1 MAGGKPL
8 INRPSRKERNL
19 VTTRRGEEAT
29 KKKSFSSLRKATRR
43 DVVGSFSLL
52 LAGWKNQKMGPRRTR
67 KTPQVSYAKK
77 KKIKKWNAAPDRMN
91 RSAGPGATHLA
102 LTFPDWRTETLLT
115 DRFGLVNA
123 ASLLRKRTGTAS
135 FGPGFYRL
143 VYRLLFW
150 AVHRTLFTFFLSGS
164 RVSRSFF

>member
-1 MAGGKPL
+1 MEEPKNGATPDEEDPAG
-8 INRPSRKERNL
+8 
-19 VTTRRGEEAT
+19 
-29 KKKSFSSLRKATRR
+29 
-43 DVVGSFSLL
+43 VVC
-52 LAGWKNQKMGPRRTR
+52 
-67 KTPQVSYAKK
+67 KK

-143 VYRLLFW
+143 VYRLLF
-150 AVHRTLFTFFLSGS
+150 
-164 RVSRSFF
+164 